1 MDTFAQIHKVSGLNK
16 VAVSFGEDSKA
27 HANHHPPT
35 LDDVQRRAFEIHHE
49 HGAVNGG
56 YTLDEW
62 LEAEHELE
70 GTDGPDSGLPR
81 MIHDHRPSWPGP
93 AADSLSA
100 PGRGPRRRE

>member
-1 MDTFAQIHKVSGLNK
+1 MDTFAEIHSLDRLNRF
-16 VAVSFGEDSKA
+16 VMLLEEDSKI

-35 LDDVQRRAFEIHHE
+35 LEDVQRRACEIHHE

-70 GTDGPDSGLPR
+70 DADGPDSENNLV
-81 MIHDHRPSWPGP
+81 H
-93 AADSLSA
+93 
-100 PGRGPRRRE
+100 

>member
-1 MDTFAQIHKVSGLNK
+1 MGTFAEIHSLDRLNRF
-16 VAVSFGEDSKA
+16 VMRLEEDSKI

-35 LDDVQRRAFEIHHE
+35 LEDVQRRACEIHYE

-70 GTDGPDSGLPR
+70 DTDGLDSENNR
-81 MIHDHRPSWPGP
+81 VH
-93 AADSLSA
+93 
-100 PGRGPRRRE
+100 